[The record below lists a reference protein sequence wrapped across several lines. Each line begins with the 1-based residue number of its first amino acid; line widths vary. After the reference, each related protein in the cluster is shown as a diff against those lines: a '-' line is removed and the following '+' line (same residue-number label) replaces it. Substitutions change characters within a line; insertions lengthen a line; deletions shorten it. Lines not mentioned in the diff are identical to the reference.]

1 MSIQESLRLV
11 PKGDIALLEWDMVG
25 EKVNK
30 LSSPMMFRLKEI
42 VDELKTS
49 KFKAVVLV
57 SRKSKIF
64 IAGADIEEI
73 KRINTKEEY
82 GRVLTQAHEI
92 FSALEDLP
100 LVTVAAINGACL
112 GGGCEMVLACDYRL
126 CSDSPDTK
134 IGLPEV
140 KLGIIPGFGGCV
152 RLPRVVGLPA
162 ALDIILAGKA
172 VDGRKAEKIGLVDA
186 CVPAQ
191 QLESR
196 ALAWARQK
204 IDEGGRKRCKRYAA
218 QGVMNKFL
226 DSAVGR
232 RVVYRQARKGVL
244 KETKGFYP
252 APLSAL
258 NVVQKTYGMSNRG
271 RALAVEAEA
280 FVEVAITPV
289 SKNLIDLFYM
299 MEAVKKQTG
308 VEGRDVKALPVHH
321 LAVLGA
327 GTMGGGIAQVA
338 ADRGIHVRMKDI
350 TNEALRLGFRHAAD
364 IFGKYLKRK
373 RLTKYEYE
381 AKMALISGGLDFSGF
396 GQMDVVVEAI
406 VEDMNVKKKV
416 IAETV
421 KHCKPTA
428 IIATNTSSLSVTEMA
443 EAHPRPENFVG
454 MHFFNPVDKMPLVEV
469 IRGPKTSDVATATI
483 FELAKKMGKTPVVV
497 RDGPG
502 FLVNRLLLP
511 YMIEAMFILQDGM
524 AVDLVDRWYTH
535 KFGMPMGPFRLMD
548 EVGLDVCIK
557 VVKIFHKSLGDRIE
571 VPKLL
576 GPMADSKRLGKKGG
590 RGFYLYDDK
599 GQQLSVDRSLYSE
612 LGLPAPTN
620 PLTDQECVERGIFTM
635 INEAA
640 LALIEDHIVQTPQD
654 VDLAMIMG
662 TGFPPFRGGL
672 LKYADSLG
680 TKYVAQELELY
691 ATKCGPRLRP
701 TQPLVN
707 LAKTDRKF
715 YGMNVKVNVEVEGAR
730 NFGGPS
736 ARQS

>member
-1 MSIQESLRLV
+1 MSIQESLRIV
-11 PKGDIALLEWDMVG
+11 PKGEIALLEWDLVG

-30 LSSPMMFRLKEI
+30 LSSPVMFRLKEVI
-42 VDELKTS
+42 EELRNS
-49 KFKAVVLV
+49 KFKAVVMV

-73 KRINTKEEY
+73 KRINSKDEFNK
-82 GRVLTQAHEI
+82 VLVQAHEI
-92 FSALEDLP
+92 FNALEDLP

-126 CSDSPDTK
+126 CSDAPDTK

-140 KLGIIPGFGGCV
+140 KLGILPGFGGCV

-162 ALDIILAGKA
+162 SLDIILAGKA

-191 QLESR
+191 QLEER
-196 ALAWARQK
+196 ALQWAQEK
-204 IDEGGRKRCKRYAA
+204 INEGARKRKKQYAPKGA
-218 QGVMNKFL
+218 ANVFMDSFL
-226 DSAVGR
+226 GR
-232 RVVYRQARKGVL
+232 PVVYNAARKGVL

-252 APLSAL
+252 APLKAL
-258 NVVQKTYGMSNRG
+258 EIISKTYGMSNRE
-271 RALAVEAEA
+271 RALQIEAA
-280 FVEVAITPV
+280 GFIEVATTAV

-308 VEGRDVKALPVHH
+308 VEGKDVKALQVKNM
-321 LAVLGA
+321 AVLGA

-338 ADRGIHVRMKDI
+338 ADKGILVRMKDI
-350 TNEALRLGFRHAAD
+350 NNDALALGFRHASE

-373 RLTKYEYE
+373 RITKYDYD
-381 AKMALISGGLDFSGF
+381 AKMAKISGTLDYSGF
-396 GQMDVVVEAI
+396 QQMDVVVEAI
-406 VEDMNVKKKV
+406 VEDMNIKKKV
-416 IAETV
+416 IAETA
-421 KHCKPTA
+421 KHCRPDA

-443 EAHPRPENFVG
+443 EAHPNPENFVG

-483 FELAKKMGKTPVVV
+483 FELSKKMGKTPVVV
-497 RDGPG
+497 KDGPG
-502 FLVNRLLLP
+502 FLVNRLLMP
-511 YMIEAMFILQDGM
+511 YMIEAMFLLQDGM
-524 AVDLVDRWYTH
+524 AIEKVDRWYTH
-535 KFGMPMGPFRLMD
+535 SFGMPMGPFRLMD

-557 VVKIFHKSLGDRIE
+557 VVKIFHKALGDRIE
-571 VPKLL
+571 VPKLIQAL
-576 GPMADSKRLGKKGG
+576 GDSKRLGKKNG

-599 GQQLSVDRSLYSE
+599 GKELSVDRAIYGE
-612 LGLPAPTN
+612 LGLSAPTN
-620 PLTDQECVERGIFTM
+620 PLTEKECLERGVFTM

-672 LKYADSLG
+672 LKYADAMG
-680 TKYVAQELELY
+680 TQYVAQELELY
-691 ATKCGPRLRP
+691 ASKCGARLRP
-701 TQPLVN
+701 SQPLAN
-707 LAKTDRKF
+707 LAKTNRKF
-715 YGMNVKVNVEVEGAR
+715 YASGGKAQSESGVRTAEG
-730 NFGGPS
+730 GV
-736 ARQS
+736 